1 MHGGAHDLI
10 GHAAAEAAQLGQLA
24 KICQKLHQK
33 NWEIEQ
39 TDCISWT
46 NFDYEAHSF
55 TGNENVES
63 CFRKFVKSHQTN
75 GNYFWQ
81 FIAT

>member
-10 GHAAAEAAQLGQLA
+10 GHAAAGAAQLGQMA

-39 TDCISWT
+39 TNCISLT
-46 NFDYEAHSF
+46 NFDYEAHPF
-55 TGNENVES
+55 TGN
-63 CFRKFVKSHQTN
+63 
-75 GNYFWQ
+75 
-81 FIAT
+81 

>member
-10 GHAAAEAAQLGQLA
+10 GHAAAGTAQLGQLA
-24 KICQKLHQK
+24 QICQKLYKK

-39 TDCISWT
+39 TNCISLK
-46 NFDYEAHSF
+46 NFDYEANSF

-63 CFRKFVKSHQTN
+63 SFGTFVILHQTN

-81 FIAT
+81 VIAT